1 MVCVYS
7 VSTSVDRQVALTI
20 AAILIIVIGH
30 KPCSNLGESLIK
42 RMFM

>member
-1 MVCVYS
+1 MVCIYS
-7 VSTSVDRQVALTI
+7 VSTCVNRLVALTTVD
-20 AAILIIVIGH
+20 ILIIDIGH